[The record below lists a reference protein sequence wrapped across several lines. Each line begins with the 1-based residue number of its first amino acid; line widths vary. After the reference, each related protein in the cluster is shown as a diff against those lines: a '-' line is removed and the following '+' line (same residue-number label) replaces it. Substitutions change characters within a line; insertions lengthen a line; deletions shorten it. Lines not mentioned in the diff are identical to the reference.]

1 MMVSVELTKKIVES
15 NSKLEY
21 YSQVSMITVMH
32 TCLFKKEY

>member
-1 MMVSVELTKKIVES
+1 MMVSVELPKKIVES

-21 YSQVSMITVMH
+21 YGQVSMITAMH